1 MYKILAIN
9 PGSTSTK
16 VALYEDETKL
26 VQKNL
31 EHTPEELGS
40 GPIPGQKSYRMG
52 RVLEFL
58 AENNIKVSDLSV
70 VVGRG
75 GILPPV
81 KSGAYLVDDTL
92 IDVLTNR
99 PVAPHASNLGGLIAA
114 EIAKQAGVNAYIYD
128 SIAVDELN
136 EMAHLSGTP
145 LITRTSHFHALNS
158 RACAM
163 YVANKLGKSYDEMN
177 FIVVHM
183 GGGISSSAH
192 CKGVVIDVN
201 CDDEGTFSPQRAGR
215 VNGRELVDL
224 CYSGRFT
231 HKEMQKQLRGN
242 GGAMAYLGTDDMRKV
257 YDMVTSGDK
266 FAETVYNAMAYQIAK
281 DIGNLSTTMYGEVD
295 RIILTGSVAYS
306 DVFNGLIR
314 DRVEWIAPVEVI
326 PGEKEMDALA
336 GGALRVLRGEEK
348 YNVFTE

>member
-1 MYKILAIN
+1 MYKILVIN

-40 GPIPGQKSYRMG
+40 GPIPSQKGYRTEK
-52 RVLEFL
+52 VLDFL
-58 AENNIKVSDLSV
+58 AENGVQVTDLAA

-81 KSGAYLVDDTL
+81 RSGAYLVDDNL
-92 IDVLTNR
+92 VDVLTNR

-114 EIAKQAGVNAYIYD
+114 DIAKQAGVNAYIYD
-128 SIAVDELN
+128 SVAVDELS

-145 LITRTSHFHALNS
+145 LITRTSHSHALNS

-163 YVANKLGKSYDEMN
+163 YIARQLGGRYEDMN

-192 CKGVVIDVN
+192 CKGTLIDIN

-215 VNGRELVDL
+215 VNSRELVDL
-224 CYSGRFT
+224 CYSGQFT
-231 HKEMQKQLRGN
+231 QKEMQKKLRGE
-242 GGAMAYLGTDDMRKV
+242 GGLIAYLGTDDVRVVMQRIE
-257 YDMVTSGDK
+257 DGDT
-266 FAETVYNAMAYQIAK
+266 FAATVLDAMAYQIAK
-281 DIGNLSTTMYGEVD
+281 DIGCLATTLYGKVD
-295 RIILTGSVAYS
+295 RIILTGSIAYS
-306 DVFNGLIR
+306 DKFDDMIR
-314 DRVEWIAPVEVI
+314 ERVEWIAPVVTV

-336 GGALRVLRGEEK
+336 GGALRVLRGEEQ
-348 YNVFTE
+348 YRVFEG